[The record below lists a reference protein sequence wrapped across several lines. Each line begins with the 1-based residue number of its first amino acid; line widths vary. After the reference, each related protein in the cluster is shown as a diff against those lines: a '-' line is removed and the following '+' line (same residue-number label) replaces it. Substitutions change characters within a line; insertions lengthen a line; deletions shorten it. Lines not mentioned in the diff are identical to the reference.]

1 MSFSFH
7 LRSKILKNDIDLC
20 SLGKNELYQ
29 WLISN
34 FTNILGEKGIFINSI
49 ALTPLKDKNYKFLCL
64 IEAIDEDEIYRIE
77 YGELLSIDFLDK
89 SLVLNNV
96 SRLSLLNFDSNKINL
111 SKLNS
116 SDSNDYTLIKS
127 DKRKTLIIY

>member
-7 LRSKILKNDIDLC
+7 LKNKILKNDIDLC
-20 SLGKNELYQ
+20 SLDKKELFQ

-34 FTNILGEKGIFINSI
+34 FTNILGEKSIFINSI
-49 ALTPLKDKNYKFLCL
+49 VLTPLKDKNYKFLCL

-96 SRLSLLNFDSNKINL
+96 PRLSLLNFDSNKINL

>member
-7 LRSKILKNDIDLC
+7 LKNKILKNDIDLC
-20 SLGKNELYQ
+20 SLDNKELFQ

-34 FTNILGEKGIFINSI
+34 FTNILGEKSIFINSI
-49 ALTPLKDKNYKFLCL
+49 DLTPLKDKNYKFLCL

-77 YGELLSIDFLDK
+77 YGELLSKDFLDK

-96 SRLSLLNFDSNKINL
+96 PRLSLLNFDSNKINL

-116 SDSNDYTLIKS
+116 SDSSDYTLIKS

>member
-7 LRSKILKNDIDLC
+7 LKNKILKNYIDLC
-20 SLGKNELYQ
+20 SLDKKELFQ
-29 WLISN
+29 WLVSN
-34 FTNILGEKGIFINSI
+34 FTNILGEKNIFINSI
-49 ALTPLKDKNYKFLCL
+49 DLTPLKDKNYKFLCL

-96 SRLSLLNFDSNKINL
+96 PRLSLLNFDSNKINL

>member
-34 FTNILGEKGIFINSI
+34 FTNILVEKGIFINSI

-77 YGELLSIDFLDK
+77 YGELLRIDFLDK

>member
-7 LRSKILKNDIDLC
+7 LKNKILKNDIDLC
-20 SLGKNELYQ
+20 SLDKKELFQ

-34 FTNILGEKGIFINSI
+34 FTNILGEKSIFINSI
-49 ALTPLKDKNYKFLCL
+49 DLTPLKDKNYKFLCL

-96 SRLSLLNFDSNKINL
+96 PRLSLLNFDSNKINL

-116 SDSNDYTLIKS
+116 SDSSDYTLIKS

>member
-7 LRSKILKNDIDLC
+7 LKNKILKNDIDLC
-20 SLGKNELYQ
+20 SLDKKELFQ

-34 FTNILGEKGIFINSI
+34 FTNILGEKRIFINSI
-49 ALTPLKDKNYKFLCL
+49 GLTPLKDKNYKFLCL

-77 YGELLSIDFLDK
+77 YGELLSIDLLDK

>member
-7 LRSKILKNDIDLC
+7 LKNKILKNDIDLC
-20 SLGKNELYQ
+20 SLDKKELFQ

-34 FTNILGEKGIFINSI
+34 FTNILGEKRIFINSI
-49 ALTPLKDKNYKFLCL
+49 GLTPLKDKNYKFLCL

>member
-7 LRSKILKNDIDLC
+7 LKNKILKNDIDLC
-20 SLGKNELYQ
+20 SLDKKELFQ

-34 FTNILGEKGIFINSI
+34 FTNILGEKSIFINSI
-49 ALTPLKDKNYKFLCL
+49 DLTPLKDKNYKFLCL
-64 IEAIDEDEIYRIE
+64 IEAIDEDKIYRIE

-96 SRLSLLNFDSNKINL
+96 PRLSLLNFDSNKINL

>member
-7 LRSKILKNDIDLC
+7 LKNKILKNDIDLC
-20 SLGKNELYQ
+20 SLDKKELFQ

-34 FTNILGEKGIFINSI
+34 FTNILGEKSIFINSI
-49 ALTPLKDKNYKFLCL
+49 DLTPLKDKNYKFLCL

-89 SLVLNNV
+89 SLVLNSV
-96 SRLSLLNFDSNKINL
+96 PRLSLLNFDSNKINL

>member
-7 LRSKILKNDIDLC
+7 LKNKILKNDIDLC
-20 SLGKNELYQ
+20 SLDKKELFQ

-34 FTNILGEKGIFINSI
+34 FTNILGEKSIFINSI
-49 ALTPLKDKNYKFLCL
+49 DLTPLKDKNYKFLCL

-96 SRLSLLNFDSNKINL
+96 PRLSLLNFDSNKINL

>member
-7 LRSKILKNDIDLC
+7 LKNKILKNDIDLC
-20 SLGKNELYQ
+20 SLDKKALFQ

-34 FTNILGEKGIFINSI
+34 FTNILGEKNIFINSI
-49 ALTPLKDKNYKFLCL
+49 DLTPLKDKNYKFLCL

-96 SRLSLLNFDSNKINL
+96 PRLSLLNFDSNKINL

>member
-7 LRSKILKNDIDLC
+7 LKNKILKNDIDLC
-20 SLGKNELYQ
+20 SLDKKELFQ
-29 WLISN
+29 WLVSN
-34 FTNILGEKGIFINSI
+34 FTNILGEKNIFINSI
-49 ALTPLKDKNYKFLCL
+49 DLTPLKDKNYKFLCL

-96 SRLSLLNFDSNKINL
+96 PRLSLLNFDSNKINL

>member
-7 LRSKILKNDIDLC
+7 LRNKILKNDIDLY

-34 FTNILGEKGIFINSI
+34 FTNILGEKRIFINSI
-49 ALTPLKDKNYKFLCL
+49 GLTPLKDKNYKFLCL
-64 IEAIDEDEIYRIE
+64 IEAIDEDKIYRIE

>member
-7 LRSKILKNDIDLC
+7 LKNKILKNDIDLC
-20 SLGKNELYQ
+20 SLDKKELFQ

-34 FTNILGEKGIFINSI
+34 FTNILGEKSIFINSI
-49 ALTPLKDKNYKFLCL
+49 DLTPLKDKNYKFLCL

-96 SRLSLLNFDSNKINL
+96 PRLSLLNFDSNKINL

-116 SDSNDYTLIKS
+116 SDSNDYILIKS

>member
-7 LRSKILKNDIDLC
+7 LKNKILKNDIDLC
-20 SLGKNELYQ
+20 SLDKKELFQ

-34 FTNILGEKGIFINSI
+34 FTNILGEKNIFINSI
-49 ALTPLKDKNYKFLCL
+49 DLTPLKDKNYKFLCL

-96 SRLSLLNFDSNKINL
+96 PRLSLLNFDSNKINL